1 MTNMSLVQTRGAT
14 QVRTDSWTRYID
26 ARIEYNARRA
36 QTTQFIGERD
46 HALSEIAR
54 YRDLSRRSEVSA

>member
-1 MTNMSLVQTRGAT
+1 MNAMTHSTHGAT

-36 QTTQFIGERD
+36 RETPFIGERD
-46 HALSEIAR
+46 HHIAEIAR
-54 YRDLSRRSEVSA
+54 YQKLARTSEATQ